1 MRIVLAADHAAVS
14 EKAAVADDLRA
25 AGHEV
30 TDLGPF
36 DAESVDYPDYAAPAA
51 RAVASGEAD
60 RAVLLCGTGI
70 GQCISANKVHGARAA
85 VLWNDAS
92 AEMSRRHND
101 ANVACFG
108 ARLQSQEEILR
119 ILHVW
124 LETPFDGGRHQRR
137 VDKINALDEPARG
150 C

>member
-14 EKAAVADDLRA
+14 EKAAVAEALRD

-30 TDLGPF
+30 QDLGPF
-36 DAESVDYPDYAAPAA
+36 DDTSVDYPDFAAPAA

-70 GQCISANKVHGARAA
+70 GQSIAANKVHGARAA
-85 VLWNDAS
+85 VVSSAAA
-92 AEMSRRHND
+92 AEMSRRHNN

-108 ARLQSQEEILR
+108 ARLQEMDEILGL
-119 ILHVW
+119 LHLW
-124 LETPFDGGRHQRR
+124 LETPFDGGRHERR
-137 VDKINALDEPARG
+137 VSKIDALDAPAS
-150 C
+150 